1 MAPCA
6 VCKQW
11 LKKYSDTE
19 YINRYDLD
27 WLKNPLCGFTLR
39 KPVRMKWVYD
49 EKTNKYFRKRY

>member
-27 WLKNPLCGFTLR
+27 WLKIHYAVLLYANLS
-39 KPVRMKWVYD
+39 V
-49 EKTNKYFRKRY
+49 